1 MRRRDLLQLVG
12 AGTAAAWAARAPVC
26 AAAEPTPSDHTV
38 RLSGD
43 GIGLTPR
50 AYAQLLDRLC
60 AQANVEEDNY
70 LLGGNVEQFER
81 EWARLL
87 GKETAVFMPS
97 GTLANHL
104 ALRALAGSKRRV
116 IVPEVSH

>member
-1 MRRRDLLQLVG
+1 MRRRDVLQLVG
-12 AGTAAAWAARAPVC
+12 AGLGAGWFGPMAVC
-26 AAAEPTPSDHTV
+26 AAVEPTPSDHTV

-50 AYAQLLDRLC
+50 AYAELLDRLC

-97 GTLANHL
+97 GT
-104 ALRALAGSKRRV
+104 
-116 IVPEVSH
+116 